1 MAGLTREEGFRP
13 FDFKTGQDG
22 SELGRQWLIK
32 YVTEHKGCSVP
43 ELSNKL
49 FGEFD
54 KLSDKEK
61 KSTKNGKKQEL
72 ASIMIVIFMNQV
84 FIRLLSLFMI
94 QKLILRDGS
103 LVKLILGNN

>member
-61 KSTKNGKKQEL
+61 KSIGWWDGKPITSIYAYYYMMDSVNGYVWRQHDIEANL
-72 ASIMIVIFMNQV
+72 
-84 FIRLLSLFMI
+84 
-94 QKLILRDGS
+94 
-103 LVKLILGNN
+103 